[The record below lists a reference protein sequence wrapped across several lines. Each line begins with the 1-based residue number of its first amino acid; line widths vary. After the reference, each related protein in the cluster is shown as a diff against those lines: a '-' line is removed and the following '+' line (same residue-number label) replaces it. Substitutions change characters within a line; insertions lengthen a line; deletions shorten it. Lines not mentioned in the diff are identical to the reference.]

1 MRLAPHQGFWLEKH
15 DNPNL
20 MKAFLDD
27 NKTITIDKLK
37 EIEKLIQ
44 YLGGLEIA

>member
-1 MRLAPHQGFWLEKH
+1 
-15 DNPNL
+15 

-44 YLGGLEIA
+44 YLRGLEIA

>member
-1 MRLAPHQGFWLEKH
+1 MRLAPHQGFWREKH

-44 YLGGLEIA
+44 YLRGLEIA